1 VEAPLTGRPR
11 KPPGSGPPKPLR
23 REYEVPAKARY
34 RLRVRRPFERSLNL
48 GGTSREP
55 TRPKAWAL
63 FFTPQAKRGGVFRV
77 QTCASQESGDAGKN
91 HADDGSPVMMQEE
104 EQ

>member
-1 VEAPLTGRPR
+1 MEAPLTGRPR

-34 RLRVRRPFERSLNL
+34 RLRVRRLIVRSLNL

-63 FFTPQAKRGGVFRV
+63 FLY
-77 QTCASQESGDAGKN
+77 ASSKEGWHPHCPASASRKGAAAGKDCT
-91 HADDGSPVMMQEE
+91 DDRAPVMMQEE
-104 EQ
+104 EE